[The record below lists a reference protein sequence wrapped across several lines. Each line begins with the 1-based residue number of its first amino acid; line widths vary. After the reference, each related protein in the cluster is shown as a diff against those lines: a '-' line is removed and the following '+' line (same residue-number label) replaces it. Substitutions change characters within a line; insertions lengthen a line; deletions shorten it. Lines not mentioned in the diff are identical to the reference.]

1 MGNGPSNLARTF
13 SEDIGEVREIIF
25 IVCLVLSSRY
35 YIILLCILFCD
46 DERTFVSQLTT
57 FRFYLICSP
66 KTMKVLR
73 RAHQQHQPRRTRDHD
88 VEKRRRGRQRPT
100 LKRRRAFR
108 QNHRRVTFGKSGNE
122 KVPRKQN
129 GERTHRRG

>member
-35 YIILLCILFCD
+35 YIILLCILLRD

-57 FRFYLICSP
+57 FRFYLVP
-66 KTMKVLR
+66 
-73 RAHQQHQPRRTRDHD
+73 
-88 VEKRRRGRQRPT
+88 QR
-100 LKRRRAFR
+100 
-108 QNHRRVTFGKSGNE
+108 
-122 KVPRKQN
+122 
-129 GERTHRRG
+129 

>member
-57 FRFYLICSP
+57 FRFYLVP
-66 KTMKVLR
+66 
-73 RAHQQHQPRRTRDHD
+73 
-88 VEKRRRGRQRPT
+88 QR
-100 LKRRRAFR
+100 
-108 QNHRRVTFGKSGNE
+108 
-122 KVPRKQN
+122 
-129 GERTHRRG
+129 

>member
-35 YIILLCILFCD
+35 YIILLCILSCD

-57 FRFYLICSP
+57 FRFYLVP
-66 KTMKVLR
+66 
-73 RAHQQHQPRRTRDHD
+73 
-88 VEKRRRGRQRPT
+88 QR
-100 LKRRRAFR
+100 
-108 QNHRRVTFGKSGNE
+108 
-122 KVPRKQN
+122 
-129 GERTHRRG
+129 